1 MHQDDPGSLA
11 RPARARLAA
20 DLPFRRRA
28 ARHLI
33 GAAAIVAACA
43 LLAGCGGGGGTAG
56 TNGSTAVAATP
67 ASGSV
72 SSAGNSIGPTN
83 STNSAGSTN
92 STASTNATGP
102 AKFPVSGVSTNSSGS
117 SNSSTSTPVIST
129 ARALPASPVW
139 AVYYGQGSAIDIA
152 HAAATFKLIVIDADP
167 GNGTPNFTATQI
179 AALKANGAKV
189 LSYLNFGSCENFR
202 TYWNTV
208 PSGFVSCS
216 ANSSA
221 QISRYSG
228 FQEYWMNPANADY
241 QNLIVNYVAPRLAA
255 TGVDGFMLDN
265 FEIVGHGANA
275 STAPCDAACAQGG
288 LDLVK
293 RLRDRYPD
301 LAIVPNAAPVQAIA
315 GTTGGVSFPWLI
327 DGVIAEQLFLPSTST
342 SLVQLLKSWQS
353 TEQNLGRNAFFVG
366 SLDYTSCTASSSAQ
380 TAWTAAQLAGFSPS
394 ISTELLDS
402 ICWWPFLP
410 AGS

>member
-1 MHQDDPGSLA
+1 MHQYDPGPLR

-20 DLPFRRRA
+20 DVHYGRRIAQRW
-28 ARHLI
+28 I
-33 GAAAIVAACA
+33 GAAAIVASCS
-43 LLAGCGGGGGTAG
+43 LLAACGGGGSGTG
-56 TNGSTAVAATP
+56 STNGTT
-67 ASGSV
+67 V
-72 SSAGNSIGPTN
+72 SSTSSATGSATNSSNAGNSGN
-83 STNSAGSTN
+83 STG
-92 STASTNATGP
+92 
-102 AKFPVSGVSTNSSGS
+102 STNSSGS
-117 SNSSTSTPVIST
+117 GNSSTNTNSGSSATPTIST

-139 AVYYGQGSAIDIA
+139 AVYYGQGSAINIA

-167 GNGTPNFTATQI
+167 GNGTPAFSAAQI

-189 LSYLNFGSCENFR
+189 LSYLNFGACEKSR

-208 PSGFVSCS
+208 PSSFVSCG
-216 ANSSA
+216 ANTSA

-301 LAIVPNAAPVQAIA
+301 LAMVPNAAPVQAIG

-327 DGVIAEQLFLPSTST
+327 DGVIAEQVFLPSTST
-342 SLVQLLKSWQS
+342 SVVQLLKSWQS
-353 TEQNLGRNAFFVG
+353 TEQNLGRSAFFVG
-366 SLDYTSCTASSSAQ
+366 SLDYTSSCTASSSAQ
-380 TAWTAAQLAGFSPS
+380 TAWTAAQQTGFSPS
-394 ISTELLDS
+394 ISTVSLDS
-402 ICWWPFLP
+402 ICWWSFLP
-410 AGS
+410 VGS

>member
-1 MHQDDPGSLA
+1 MHQYDPGPLR

-20 DLPFRRRA
+20 DVHYGRRIAQRW
-28 ARHLI
+28 I
-33 GAAAIVAACA
+33 GAAAIVASCS
-43 LLAGCGGGGGTAG
+43 LLAACGGGGSGTG
-56 TNGSTAVAATP
+56 STNGTT
-67 ASGSV
+67 V
-72 SSAGNSIGPTN
+72 SSTSSATGSATNSSNAGNSGN
-83 STNSAGSTN
+83 STG
-92 STASTNATGP
+92 
-102 AKFPVSGVSTNSSGS
+102 STNSSGS
-117 SNSSTSTPVIST
+117 GNSSTNTNSGSNTTPTIST

-139 AVYYGQGSAIDIA
+139 AVYYGQGSAINIA

-167 GNGTPNFTATQI
+167 GNGTPAFSAAQI

-189 LSYLNFGSCENFR
+189 LSYLNFGACEKSR

-208 PSGFVSCS
+208 PSGFVSCG
-216 ANSSA
+216 ANTSA

-301 LAIVPNAAPVQAIA
+301 LAMVPNAAPVQAIA

-327 DGVIAEQLFLPSTST
+327 DGVIAEQVFLPSTST
-342 SLVQLLKSWQS
+342 SVVQLLKSWQS
-353 TEQNLGRNAFFVG
+353 TEQNLGRSGFFVG
-366 SLDYTSCTASSSAQ
+366 SLDYTPSCTASSSAQ
-380 TAWTAAQLAGFSPS
+380 TAWTAAQQTGFSPS
-394 ISTELLDS
+394 ISTVSLDS
-402 ICWWPFLP
+402 ICWWSFLP
-410 AGS
+410 VGS

>member
-1 MHQDDPGSLA
+1 MHQYDPGSLR

-20 DLPFRRRA
+20 DVRYGRRIAQRW
-28 ARHLI
+28 I
-33 GAAAIVAACA
+33 GAAAIVASCS
-43 LLAGCGGGGGTAG
+43 LLAACGGGGSGTG
-56 TNGSTAVAATP
+56 STNGTT
-67 ASGSV
+67 V
-72 SSAGNSIGPTN
+72 SSTSSATGSATNSSNAGNSGN
-83 STNSAGSTN
+83 STG
-92 STASTNATGP
+92 
-102 AKFPVSGVSTNSSGS
+102 STNSSGS
-117 SNSSTSTPVIST
+117 GNSSTNTNSGSSTTPTIST

-139 AVYYGQGSAIDIA
+139 AVYYGQGSAINIA
-152 HAAATFKLIVIDADP
+152 HAAATFKLIVIDADL
-167 GNGTPNFTATQI
+167 GNGTPAFSAVQI

-189 LSYLNFGSCENFR
+189 LSYLNFGACEKSR

-208 PSGFVSCS
+208 PSSFVSCG
-216 ANSSA
+216 ANTSA

-241 QNLIVNYVAPRLAA
+241 QNLIVNYIAPRLAA

-301 LAIVPNAAPVQAIA
+301 LAMVPNAAPVQAIA

-327 DGVIAEQLFLPSTST
+327 DGVIAEQVFLPSTST
-342 SLVQLLKSWQS
+342 SVVQLLKSWQS
-353 TEQNLGRNAFFVG
+353 TEQNLGRSGFFVG
-366 SLDYTSCTASSSAQ
+366 SLDYTSSCTASSSAQ
-380 TAWTAAQLAGFSPS
+380 TAWTAAQQTGFSPS
-394 ISTELLDS
+394 ISTVSLDS
-402 ICWWPFLP
+402 ICWWSFLP
-410 AGS
+410 VGS

>member
-1 MHQDDPGSLA
+1 MHQYDPGPLR

-20 DLPFRRRA
+20 DVRYGRRIAQRW
-28 ARHLI
+28 I
-33 GAAAIVAACA
+33 GAAAIVASCS
-43 LLAGCGGGGGTAG
+43 LLAACGGGGSGTG
-56 TNGSTAVAATP
+56 STNGTT
-67 ASGSV
+67 V
-72 SSAGNSIGPTN
+72 SSTSSVTGSATNSSNAGNSGN
-83 STNSAGSTN
+83 STG
-92 STASTNATGP
+92 
-102 AKFPVSGVSTNSSGS
+102 STNSSGS
-117 SNSSTSTPVIST
+117 GNSSTNTNSGSSTTPTIST

-139 AVYYGQGSAIDIA
+139 AVYYGQGSAINIA

-167 GNGTPNFTATQI
+167 GNGTPAFSAAQI

-189 LSYLNFGSCENFR
+189 LSYLNFGACEKSR

-208 PSGFVSCS
+208 PSGFLSCG
-216 ANSSA
+216 ANTSA

-301 LAIVPNAAPVQAIA
+301 LAMVPNAAPVQAIA

-327 DGVIAEQLFLPSTST
+327 DGVIAEQVFLPSTST
-342 SLVQLLKSWQS
+342 SVVQLLKSWQS
-353 TEQNLGRNAFFVG
+353 TEQNLGRSAFFVG
-366 SLDYTSCTASSSAQ
+366 SLDYTSSCTASSTAQ
-380 TAWTAAQLAGFSPS
+380 TAWTAAQQTGFSAS
-394 ISTELLDS
+394 ISTVSLDS
-402 ICWWPFLP
+402 ICWWSFLP
-410 AGS
+410 VGS

>member
-1 MHQDDPGSLA
+1 MILA
-11 RPARARLAA
+11 RFGGPR
-20 DLPFRRRA
+20 
-28 ARHLI
+28 
-33 GAAAIVAACA
+33 AAAIVASCS
-43 LLAGCGGGGGTAG
+43 LLAACGGGGSGTG
-56 TNGSTAVAATP
+56 STNGTT
-67 ASGSV
+67 V
-72 SSAGNSIGPTN
+72 SSTSSATGSATNSSNAGNSGN
-83 STNSAGSTN
+83 STG
-92 STASTNATGP
+92 
-102 AKFPVSGVSTNSSGS
+102 STNSSGS
-117 SNSSTSTPVIST
+117 GNSSTNTNSGSSTTPTIST

-139 AVYYGQGSAIDIA
+139 AVYYGQGSAINIA

-167 GNGTPNFTATQI
+167 GNGTPAFSAAQI

-189 LSYLNFGSCENFR
+189 LSYLNFGACEKSR

-208 PSGFVSCS
+208 PSSFVSCG
-216 ANSSA
+216 ANTSA

-301 LAIVPNAAPVQAIA
+301 LAMVPNAAPVQAIG

-327 DGVIAEQLFLPSTST
+327 DGVIAEQVFLPSTST
-342 SLVQLLKSWQS
+342 SVVQMLKSWQS
-353 TEQNLGRNAFFVG
+353 TEQNLGRRAFFVG
-366 SLDYTSCTASSSAQ
+366 SLDYTSSCTASSSAQ
-380 TAWTAAQLAGFSPS
+380 TAWTAAQQTGFSPS
-394 ISTELLDS
+394 ISTVSLDS
-402 ICWWPFLP
+402 ICWWSFLP
-410 AGS
+410 VGS

>member
-1 MHQDDPGSLA
+1 MHQYDPGPLR

-20 DLPFRRRA
+20 DVHYGRRIAQRW
-28 ARHLI
+28 I
-33 GAAAIVAACA
+33 GAAAIVASCS
-43 LLAGCGGGGGTAG
+43 LLAACGGGGSGTGG
-56 TNGSTAVAATP
+56 TNGTT
-67 ASGSV
+67 V
-72 SSAGNSIGPTN
+72 SSTSSATGSATNSSNAGNSGN
-83 STNSAGSTN
+83 STG
-92 STASTNATGP
+92 
-102 AKFPVSGVSTNSSGS
+102 STNSSGS
-117 SNSSTSTPVIST
+117 GNSSTNTNSGSSTTPTIST

-139 AVYYGQGSAIDIA
+139 AVYYGQGSAISIA

-167 GNGTPNFTATQI
+167 GNGTPAFSAAQI

-189 LSYLNFGSCENFR
+189 LSYLNFGACEKSR

-208 PSGFVSCS
+208 PSGFMSCG
-216 ANSSA
+216 ANTSA
-221 QISRYSG
+221 QVSRYSG

-301 LAIVPNAAPVQAIA
+301 LAMVPNAAPVQAIG

-327 DGVIAEQLFLPSTST
+327 DGVIAEQVFLPSTST
-342 SLVQLLKSWQS
+342 SVVQLLKSWQS
-353 TEQNLGRNAFFVG
+353 TEQNLGRSAFFVG
-366 SLDYTSCTASSSAQ
+366 SLDYTSSCTATSTAQ
-380 TAWTAAQLAGFSPS
+380 TAWTAAQQTGFSPS
-394 ISTELLDS
+394 ISTVSLDS
-402 ICWWPFLP
+402 ICWWSFLP
-410 AGS
+410 VGS